1 MSKAILD
8 MAQKLGQALVESAPW
23 QTLHAAG
30 RALHEQ
36 KDVVDTLNAFQQQA
50 GKMQTLEQ
58 QGKPIEVDEKRKYQ
72 VLHDKLVASDVFK
85 RYTAAEMEF
94 SDLMRQVHAT
104 IRKQVADADK
114 A

>member
-8 MAQKLGQALVESAPW
+8 MARTLGQALADSP
-23 QTLHAAG
+23 Q
-30 RALHEQ
+30 RQALHEAWLTLQ
-36 KDVVDTLNAFQQQA
+36 EHKDVLETLGAFQQQA
-50 GKMQTLEQ
+50 GKMQQLEQ
-58 QGKPIEVDEKRKYQ
+58 QGRPIEVEDKRKFQ
-72 VLHDKLVASDVFK
+72 TLHDKLVASDIFK

-104 IRKQVADADK
+104 IRKQVADMEK